1 MCKSNIFP
9 DISIN
14 SEKND
19 IIDYVT
25 SRKKLSQY
33 IFQTYH
39 WKGNLMV
46 INNYVSTIGPAAIFS
61 RYFNLKNIECFNL
74 FLTP

>member
-14 SEKND
+14 SEKNN

-46 INNYVSTIGPAAIFS
+46 INNYVSTSSNVFQV
-61 RYFNLKNIECFNL
+61 FDVECSGSYVSF
-74 FLTP
+74 